1 MTLAESVSL
10 ELVITGEAVPGV
22 NPGWRGTIVASAPFA
37 ALLLVRVGD
46 SLSWGKPEVI
56 SDTNVPISLYLHP
69 LNWAG
74 TSVQFLFSVGW
85 RGIEDVCVPIAPE
98 NLRPPIPTGFRFGP
112 YHAHTFCTVA
122 STPTATFELFFL
134 PRSSVSK
141 GRTGVWRPHKRLRGG
156 FPPHIE
162 LALCGGRKGRYPRPA
177 AV

>member
-98 NLRPPIPTGFRFGP
+98 NLRPPIPTGFCFLWGMVLTVWLCKSKHHDWVWQIRYSFG
-112 YHAHTFCTVA
+112 
-122 STPTATFELFFL
+122 EI
-134 PRSSVSK
+134 
-141 GRTGVWRPHKRLRGG
+141 GRM
-156 FPPHIE
+156 
-162 LALCGGRKGRYPRPA
+162 
-177 AV
+177 